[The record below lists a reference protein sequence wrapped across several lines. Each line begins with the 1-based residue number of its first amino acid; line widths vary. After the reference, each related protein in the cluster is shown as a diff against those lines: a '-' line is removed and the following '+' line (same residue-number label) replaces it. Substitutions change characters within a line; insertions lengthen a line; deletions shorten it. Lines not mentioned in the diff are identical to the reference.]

1 MFIMPT
7 RMPAETPTLCSVS
20 TQFAVKCRCRALPK
34 VTMTVL
40 STACRR
46 TSAST
51 LHSSG
56 ASQPAL
62 EVEAAAMAISM
73 SAVSRWRRA
82 GGGGGGGSDSGDG
95 GRGDGGSGGGGGLV
109 GRIDLPTLLE
119 ALSARGLD
127 PAVRTRGGDEA
138 PVLVELDGGTLE
150 LRGAQ
155 SVVRSADFDLIVL
168 VQEAI
173 REQLVEL

>member
-1 MFIMPT
+1 MH
-7 RMPAETPTLCSVS
+7 R
-20 TQFAVKCRCRALPK
+20 RCL
-34 VTMTVL
+34 
-40 STACRR
+40 
-46 TSAST
+46 
-51 LHSSG
+51 
-56 ASQPAL
+56 
-62 EVEAAAMAISM
+62 
-73 SAVSRWRRA
+73 A
-82 GGGGGGGSDSGDG
+82 GGVRAARASLLLCEAEGEPPRLLADNDPPAATQAAGGGGSDSGGG
-95 GRGDGGSGGGGGLV
+95 GRGDGGSGGGGLV

-127 PAVRTRGGDEA
+127 PAVRTRGGDEAPDSAERAEARCDERLFTLTSSGQA